1 MKLLFAL
8 LFFAVFAFTTA
19 QSPYENAMNSAME
32 KWETAKTPE
41 ELTAVA
47 NQFERIAAKDTDK
60 WEPLYYSILAKTV
73 YSFGLPKEEAF
84 RQLEKIEM
92 DYTTLTQLIDND
104 ETKVLKGLFLTVKL
118 VHDPMVYGPTVPQ
131 EIMALYQAALKENP
145 SNPRAMSNLAHF
157 NMEGAAYWGQD
168 AKKYCPDLSKAIEI
182 YKTEKKDG
190 YKPVWGLSQAEKTFA
205 EKCGE

>member
-1 MKLLFAL
+1 MKLLFAP

-32 KWETAKTPE
+32 KWETAKTSE

-47 NQFERIAAKDTDK
+47 NQFERIATKDTDK

-73 YSFGLPKEEAF
+73 NSFGLPKEEAF
-84 RQLEKIEM
+84 KQLEKIEM

-118 VHDPMVYGPTVPQ
+118 VQDPMVYGPMVPQ
-131 EIMALYQAALKENP
+131 EI
-145 SNPRAMSNLAHF
+145 
-157 NMEGAAYWGQD
+157 
-168 AKKYCPDLSKAIEI
+168 LSLIHI
-182 YKTEKKDG
+182 
-190 YKPVWGLSQAEKTFA
+190 S
-205 EKCGE
+205 